1 MLAVGPG
8 YASPIFPAAGL
19 SLVVVL
25 YFGHRALLGVW
36 LGSVVLNGM
45 VALLHQTLGPTTAVM
60 ALLIA
65 SGSTLQAW
73 VGASLVNRWQTSDW
87 RNLEQEM
94 DAFIFLL
101 LGGLLPCLLA
111 PAVGVTGLYVAGVIQ
126 PGDYIFSYFNWY
138 VGDTL
143 GVLVFSPLLLH
154 LLNRKGRMNWQRNL
168 LMPML
173 LILGL
178 LWLAFYGATHLIIK
192 EQQYQL
198 ESDSKVLTK
207 HIADRLLSHR
217 EVLTSLRNFIEATP
231 EFSFKQF
238 KLFTRITLQDNSDI
252 FALSFNDL
260 VTIDQRPDYEQRISA
275 LSPLGQFQIT
285 ERDSEGRLSPAAE
298 RGEYVP
304 VRYIVPL
311 EGNLPAVGFDINA
324 EPIRRDA
331 INRARTTN
339 NMAATAPI
347 QLVQEQ
353 KKRIG
358 VLELMPVL
366 DNPLVADEEQKN
378 RRLLG
383 FAVSVVKVD
392 EMIAIATRG
401 KVPAGLLFRVTD
413 LTAPKGKELLY
424 LSESWGGDSSL
435 SERQGDW
442 TTGLRMGDRDWVLTT
457 RATDTYLQ
465 QHRPL
470 LAWVMGGVA
479 IVITGLIQLLLI
491 GINGRMSEIKRTN
504 EAVNASLD
512 NLFNYANVPIIVWDS
527 TNKITRF
534 SREFELLT
542 GRSAEA
548 VIGKDISLTF
558 PDTDIN
564 SHLKL
569 FKTSFSSEQWES
581 LELPVLHVNG
591 TISTVL
597 WNVSAILGDDASPVA
612 TIAQGYDITARKLL
626 ENELQQE
633 MTERQLAQETAESA
647 NIAKSQFLA
656 NMSHEIRTPMN
667 GVLGMTQLLEMTE
680 LTPKQQGYTANLKL
694 SGNNLMSLIN
704 DILDLSKIEAGKIT
718 INPVEFNLKQCI
730 NDSVLMQKF
739 AIHSKGL
746 KLEVDVPDTIPSL
759 LVADQLRI
767 KQILL
772 NLIGNAVKFTE
783 QGSIKIAVSLLK
795 QQGSSVLIEILV
807 KDTGIGIAP
816 EYLNDLFKPFTQEDG
831 SISRKYGGT
840 GLGLN
845 ICTQLVA
852 LMGGKLEVESSKG
865 IGSCFR
871 LTLPFMLGETDITA
885 PLTPPSTEP
894 RQDEASL
901 RILLVEDDK
910 VNLDFGLSLLEKLGH
925 RVTAAENGKLCLEVL
940 KIDEFDIVLMDI
952 HMPVMNGEETL
963 VAIRAK
969 EKTTKL
975 HLPIIAL
982 TADAIKGDEEKF
994 LEMGFDGYVSK
1005 PMYVDNLV
1013 DEINRVMAHKYE

>member
-178 LWLAFYGATHLIIK
+178 LWLAFYSATHLIIK

-238 KLFTRITLQDNSDI
+238 KLFTRITLQDNPDI

-260 VTIDQRPDYEQRISA
+260 VSIDQRPDYEQRISA

-285 ERDSEGRLSPAAE
+285 ERDSQGQLSAAAE

-470 LAWVMGGVA
+470 LAWVMGGIA

-491 GINGRMSEIKRTN
+491 GINGRMSEIRRTN

-512 NLFNYANVPIIVWDS
+512 NLINYANVPIIVWDS

-597 WNVSAILGDDASPVA
+597 WNVSAILGDDASPIA

-633 MTERQLAQETAESA
+633 MVERQFAQESLAVKQKQLELFNSSLQQRIAEALVDLRDKDQMMISQSRQASMGEMIGNIAHQWRQPLNALGMVLANIQIAHQYNELTAEVIIAAVDNGNRLIQKMSTTIDDFRNFFLPDKETVSFSA
-647 NIAKSQFLA
+647 RSQLYHAVSLVEAGLKSQ
-656 NMSHEIRTPMN
+656 NI
-667 GVLGMTQLLEMTE
+667 
-680 LTPKQQGYTANLKL
+680 
-694 SGNNLMSLIN
+694 
-704 DILDLSKIEAGKIT
+704 KI
-718 INPVEFNLKQCI
+718 
-730 NDSVLMQKF
+730 
-739 AIHSKGL
+739 H
-746 KLEVDVPDTIPSL
+746 LEVDQDVMLTGLPNEYSQVI
-759 LVADQLRI
+759 
-767 KQILL
+767 L
-772 NLIGNAVKFTE
+772 NLLSNARGAIEEKNILE
-783 QGSIKIAVSLLK
+783 GSIRIRLFERDGLGCVSICDNGGGIGTDVIDKIFEPYFST
-795 QQGSSVLIEILV
+795 
-807 KDTGIGIAP
+807 KDMGTGIGLYMSKMIIERSMHGTIEAH
-816 EYLNDLFKPFTQEDG
+816 NIDG
-831 SISRKYGGT
+831 GAEFIVSIH
-840 GLGLN
+840 
-845 ICTQLVA
+845 LVYQ
-852 LMGGKLEVESSKG
+852 SSN
-865 IGSCFR
+865 S
-871 LTLPFMLGETDITA
+871 
-885 PLTPPSTEP
+885 
-894 RQDEASL
+894 
-901 RILLVEDDK
+901 
-910 VNLDFGLSLLEKLGH
+910 
-925 RVTAAENGKLCLEVL
+925 
-940 KIDEFDIVLMDI
+940 
-952 HMPVMNGEETL
+952 
-963 VAIRAK
+963 
-969 EKTTKL
+969 
-975 HLPIIAL
+975 
-982 TADAIKGDEEKF
+982 
-994 LEMGFDGYVSK
+994 
-1005 PMYVDNLV
+1005 
-1013 DEINRVMAHKYE
+1013 